1 MIVNKKTIKLIFKLF
16 LLIFLISKISSTP
29 QALALEEDVFEQ
41 PVLLEQDEKIEET
54 DKEFNEPFLN
64 KILKGT
70 IEKDYN
76 LDSTNGLLHDNL
88 KAEFQKGIIKE
99 ANFQTNYIFNF
110 TQSINEADSSLEF
123 HPQLINVN
131 TKGKIKSEKEG
142 FNFLFDLTPN
152 MHENFFH
159 RLILDAWIETKRIP
173 NHTLMFGT
181 SRPNV
186 GFEGGQ
192 SPYLIPFVNRSQTAR
207 NFGNIRKTGVRL
219 KGDYKYIDYDLG
231 GYSSDT
237 RYSEFMP
244 GVETDLWVNFK
255 PLAKFDNNNESKYGK
270 LNIGAGWEAGRRNS
284 TDFSVLSAA
293 LRYKYKNFK
302 LISELQY
309 ADGSNG
315 ASGLTKKERWGY
327 NVTLAYMLT
336 KKIEL
341 LARYDYFDP
350 DKKVSNNNSQ
360 EYSAGI
366 NYYLLGQSLRFILNY
381 IYCKNDTKA
390 DSHKIIFATQILI

>member
-131 TKGKIKSEKEG
+131 TKGKFKSEKEG

-159 RLILDAWIETKRIP
+159 RLVLDAWIETKRIP

-284 TDFSVLSAA
+284 TDFNVLSTA

>member
-131 TKGKIKSEKEG
+131 TKGKFKSEKEG

>member
-41 PVLLEQDEKIEET
+41 PILLEQDEKIEET

-131 TKGKIKSEKEG
+131 TKGKFKSEKEG

-159 RLILDAWIETKRIP
+159 RLVLDAWIETKRIP

-284 TDFSVLSAA
+284 TDFNVLNTA